1 MGLVRAMLTRF
12 QLVATC
18 LVALCLTGS
27 LLVLP
32 TEETTVTPVVAE
44 VSIQEEEFSSFSSYE
59 LLLEQMAQMR
69 RAQAQKLFDA
79 SKELRKEVEEEA
91 EGVQTRIGQEIL
103 NLQLQL
109 VLVSL
114 DGEEQLGILQRINQ
128 LQKELEEW
136 QLQAQSDY
144 ERRLTQLQ
152 LDHQLELQKQ
162 LAVLTSP

>member
-12 QLVATC
+12 QLVAIC

>member
-1 MGLVRAMLTRF
+1 MLTRF
-12 QLVATC
+12 QLVAIC

-27 LLVLP
+27 LMVLP
-32 TEETTVTPVVAE
+32 TEETSVNPVVAKA
-44 VSIQEEEFSSFSSYE
+44 SIQEEEFSSFSSYE

-79 SKELRKEVEEEA
+79 SKELRKEVEAEA
-91 EGVQTRIGQEIL
+91 ESVQTRIGQEIL